1 MARLDKTF
9 TSKDIFALAFGT
21 MVGWSWIMLSGIG
34 ANNAGMLGAVIA
46 FAAGAVMCIFV
57 GLAYAEL
64 TPALPYTGGSVVYSF
79 KAMGYWPS
87 VIA

>member
-21 MVGWSWIMLSGIG
+21 MVGWSWIMLSGIW

-46 FAAGAVMCIFV
+46 FA
-57 GLAYAEL
+57 
-64 TPALPYTGGSVVYSF
+64 S
-79 KAMGYWPS
+79 
-87 VIA
+87 